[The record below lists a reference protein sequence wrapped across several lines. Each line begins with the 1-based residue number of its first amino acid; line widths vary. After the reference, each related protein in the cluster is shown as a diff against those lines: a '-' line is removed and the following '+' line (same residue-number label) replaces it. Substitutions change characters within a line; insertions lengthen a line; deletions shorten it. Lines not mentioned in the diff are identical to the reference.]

1 MIFDK
6 LFRTIEDFG
15 NLLTGAEFFDEQVI
29 TRIIR
34 KGSSCGSAQA
44 GRLILLRMAIIQRMA
59 IVQYVDPAY
68 KRTEK
73 II

>member
-44 GRLILLRMAIIQRMA
+44 GRLILLRMAIIQRMQLFNML
-59 IVQYVDPAY
+59 IQLTKEPKKSY
-68 KRTEK
+68 
-73 II
+73 